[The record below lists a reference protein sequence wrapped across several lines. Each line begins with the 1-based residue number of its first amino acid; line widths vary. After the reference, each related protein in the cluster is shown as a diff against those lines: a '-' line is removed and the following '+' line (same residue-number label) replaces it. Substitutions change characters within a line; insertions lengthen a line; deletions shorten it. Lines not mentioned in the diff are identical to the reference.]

1 MPYHHH
7 YDVQCSLIFFKTVYV
22 YVVHNEAY
30 RSVFFCSS
38 ILHILIWHVKLLIC
52 LCVRITNQQLH
63 TIITFIWQYVL
74 IWDSLNLYSRNHSS
88 ENANDTTESTLSA
101 TIHDQQHRP
110 KVIHE
115 RFLFGF
121 CCCSPSHECIA
132 YRHRITVVEWHF
144 TLFKFACRNKQ
155 RSKKKKKCFFFRV
168 AWPHNPIRKLFARWQ
183 YWIQAL
189 MLSLHDGEHTQHSH
203 TAMFNWPQLTWLVE
217 RLIEF
222 AALFFEPLIARSSSV
237 LVLCRSLFCCAAHW
251 HLACAGLC
259 ALCAYCH
266 CGSVGCRTTGCWL
279 LKRIPVGGT
288 IFEYMAANMH
298 ICR

>member
-144 TLFKFACRNKQ
+144 TLFRFACRNKQ
-155 RSKKKKKCFFFRV
+155 RSKKKKKCFFFV
-168 AWPHNPIRKLFARWQ
+168 LPGHTIQFANCLLVDSIEYRRWCCRCMT
-183 YWIQAL
+183 ANTH
-189 MLSLHDGEHTQHSH
+189 STHTQQCSTDHS
-203 TAMFNWPQLTWLVE
+203 WLD
-217 RLIEF
+217 
-222 AALFFEPLIARSSSV
+222 
-237 LVLCRSLFCCAAHW
+237 
-251 HLACAGLC
+251 
-259 ALCAYCH
+259 
-266 CGSVGCRTTGCWL
+266 L
-279 LKRIPVGGT
+279 LKG
-288 IFEYMAANMH
+288 
-298 ICR
+298 